1 MPDIAFFLPNL
12 NGGGAERV
20 LLNLAVGFADKGF
33 SVDLVLAKAKGEY
46 LPEVPPHVTIVDL
59 NAQRLIAGIPALI
72 RYLKRNRPPVMIAA
86 LEEANL
92 IAIACQRLAN
102 VPTQIIVTVHN
113 HLSAHLQH
121 SSNLKQRLLR
131 LLLRQFYPAANAIVA
146 VSQGVADDLGQ
157 LSGLSPA
164 QIQVIYNPII
174 TSTLLAKMHQPI
186 AHPWLSQPS
195 PEPVI
200 LGVGRLSQ
208 QKDFQTLIRAI
219 AQVRQ
224 QRQVRL
230 IILGEGEERPHL
242 EALVQQLNLAGAVDL
257 PGFSSNPYGFMKQSS
272 LLVMSSAWEGF
283 GNVLVEALAAGTP
296 VVSTHCRSGP
306 AEILDQGRYGKLV
319 AVGDVQGLA
328 RAILDTLDRPLE
340 AQVLQQRSQNFS
352 LDKILLQ
359 YGKIAHLSIP
369 ESHLLATPVFEL
381 PTKR

>member
-20 LLNLAVGFADKGF
+20 LLNLAIGFADRGF
-33 SVDLVLAKAKGEY
+33 SVDLVLAKAKGDY
-46 LPEVPPHVTIVDL
+46 LPEVPAHVTIVDL
-59 NAQRLIAGIPALI
+59 NAQRLIAGIPALT

-92 IAIACQRLAN
+92 IAIACQRLTGA
-102 VPTQIIVTVHN
+102 PTRIIVTVHN
-113 HLSAHLQH
+113 HLSTQLQH
-121 SSNLKQRLLR
+121 SSSLKQRLIR
-131 LLLRQFYPAANAIVA
+131 LLLRQLYPAASAIVA
-146 VSQGVADDLGQ
+146 VSQGVADDLVQ
-157 LSGLSPA
+157 LGGLSPA
-164 QIQVIYNPII
+164 QVKVIYNPII
-174 TSTLLAKMHQPI
+174 TSALLSKMQEPI
-186 AHPWLSQPS
+186 SHPWLSPS
-195 PEPVI
+195 SPQPVI
-200 LGVGRLSQ
+200 LGVGRLNR

-242 EALVQQLNLAGAVDL
+242 EALVQQLNLVGAVDL
-257 PGFSSNPYGFMKQSS
+257 PGFSSNPQALMRQSS

-306 AEILDQGRYGKLV
+306 AEILDQGRYGELV

-328 RAILDTLDRPLE
+328 QAILTTLDRPLE
-340 AQVLQQRSQNFS
+340 AQALQQRSQQFS

-359 YGKIAHLSIP
+359 YCKIARLPIPKSSPLS
-369 ESHLLATPVFEL
+369 ATPVFV
-381 PTKR
+381 PTQR